1 MTTSGSEASFRAIVT
16 GRVQGVGFRW
26 FVQDHAEE
34 LGLRGTVCN
43 RRDGSVEVQA
53 AGDRATLEELLEL
66 LRRGPSA
73 SRVDDVSADWEFPV
87 PSGDGFRITRG

>member
-1 MTTSGSEASFRAIVT
+1 MTRSGSEASFRAIIT

-26 FVQDHAEE
+26 FVQDRADE
-34 LGLRGTVCN
+34 LGVRGSVCN

-53 AGDRATLEELLEL
+53 AGDRKTLDEFLAL

-73 SRVDDVSADWEFPV
+73 SRVDDVSIDWEFPP
-87 PSGDGFRITRG
+87 PSEEGFRIARG